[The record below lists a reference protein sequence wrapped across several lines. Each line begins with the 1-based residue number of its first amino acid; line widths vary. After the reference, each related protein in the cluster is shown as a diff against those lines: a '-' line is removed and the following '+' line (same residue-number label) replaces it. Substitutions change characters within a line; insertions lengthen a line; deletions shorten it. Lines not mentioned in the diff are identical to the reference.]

1 MDDFRKLLENNLY
14 NEFGYSYKTK
24 GSSSNDFIKQ
34 ALENLKIEDEMII
47 LNTLTELCS
56 ELSMANDNLAEDA
69 NCATLIKELI
79 ILLDKYYMLPDIG
92 SKLNLLFLLI

>member
-14 NEFGYSYKTK
+14 NEFGYSYKVK

-69 NCATLIKELI
+69 NCSTLIKELI
-79 ILLDKYYMLPDIG
+79 ILLDKYCMLPDVG
-92 SKLNLLFLLI
+92 SKFY